1 MREKREEGGYLSD
14 RRIMGNGKPGK
25 TMVSGH
31 VEDHSEIKKKKITP
45 NRAALT

>member
-31 VEDHSEIKKKKITP
+31 VADHSEIKKNKKLHPTEQ
-45 NRAALT
+45 L